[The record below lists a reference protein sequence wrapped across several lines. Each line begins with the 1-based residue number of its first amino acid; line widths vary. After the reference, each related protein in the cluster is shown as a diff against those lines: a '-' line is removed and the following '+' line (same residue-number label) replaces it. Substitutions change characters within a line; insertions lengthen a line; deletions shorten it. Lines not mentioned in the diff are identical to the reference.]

1 MSRYLLLSLFLIN
14 AVTLFGQLTQ
24 EVKFNLFG
32 PFKGEYR
39 PSYEILV
46 HKNVGI
52 EFEASFESLK
62 RRQYGDYV
70 SNIGR
75 TFFIYQHRRFEVA
88 VAGKYY
94 FSKTK
99 IDYGFFAGVY
109 TGLNYIRKEDESF
122 AANYEDLFNL
132 AAPDFLYKKG
142 FNHIFFG
149 ATSGYKFLIKEKVV
163 AELSMR
169 YVNLNYSNSDF
180 KGLDID
186 MTFFVKLGYR
196 F

>member
-1 MSRYLLLSLFLIN
+1 MSRYLFLSLFLIN
-14 AVTLFGQLTQ
+14 AISLFGQLTQ

-46 HKNVGI
+46 HKNIGI
-52 EFEASFESLK
+52 ELEASFESLK
-62 RRQYGDYV
+62 RRQYGADV
-70 SNIGR
+70 GNIDR

-88 VAGKYY
+88 FAGKYY

-99 IDYGFFAGVY
+99 IDYGFFVGVY
-109 TGLNYIRKEDESF
+109 TGLNFIRKEDENF
-122 AANYEDLFNL
+122 ATNYVDLYNL
-132 AAPDFLYKKG
+132 DAPDFLYKKG

-149 ATSGYKFLIKEKVV
+149 GTVGYKFLIKEKIVV
-163 AELSMR
+163 ELSMR
-169 YVNLNYSNSDF
+169 SVNLDYSNSDF

-186 MTFFVKLGYR
+186 ITFFVKLGYR